1 MVASIF
7 LCLDMSPSC
16 WTPIHALASSRVHIS
31 WVPLKNEIRK
41 VCPTCIVSYWTC
53 KRSNSQLIGGQNS
66 GSASGTC
73 LSQCCY
79 RSMWIVATTFTMAIN
94 FWFSS
99 HLWLAMLDPEVDLE
113 HHWVEDHWP
122 WREYLLLY
130 CACVQIQCGSPP
142 SPLSVLWAWQLEHM
156 WNQEWSYWPPITSGM
171 WPVYSQWPWICRRCE
186 FNVSC
191 CFLLLF
197 FLVSHNESSLHDKC
211 SLFRPPPAGWRNDN

>member
-1 MVASIF
+1 MKSVPNLYCVLLNMQEKQSTTDWWSEFRI
-7 LCLDMSPSC
+7 CKWNMSS
-16 WTPIHALASSRVHIS
+16 H
-31 WVPLKNEIRK
+31 
-41 VCPTCIVSYWTC
+41 
-53 KRSNSQLIGGQNS
+53 
-66 GSASGTC
+66 
-73 LSQCCY
+73 CCY

-122 WREYLLLY
+122 WRGYLLLY

-197 FLVSHNESSLHDKC
+197 FLVSHNEFLIT
-211 SLFRPPPAGWRNDN
+211 R

>member
-1 MVASIF
+1 MKYEKCAQLV
-7 LCLDMSPSC
+7 LCLIEHAREAIHNWLVVRVQDLRVEHVFTLLLPIDVDSC
-16 WTPIHALASSRVHIS
+16 YNVH
-31 WVPLKNEIRK
+31 
-41 VCPTCIVSYWTC
+41 
-53 KRSNSQLIGGQNS
+53 
-66 GSASGTC
+66 
-73 LSQCCY
+73 
-79 RSMWIVATTFTMAIN
+79 MAIH

-130 CACVQIQCGSPP
+130 CACVQIQCGLPP

-197 FLVSHNESSLHDKC
+197 FLVSHNESS
-211 SLFRPPPAGWRNDN
+211 